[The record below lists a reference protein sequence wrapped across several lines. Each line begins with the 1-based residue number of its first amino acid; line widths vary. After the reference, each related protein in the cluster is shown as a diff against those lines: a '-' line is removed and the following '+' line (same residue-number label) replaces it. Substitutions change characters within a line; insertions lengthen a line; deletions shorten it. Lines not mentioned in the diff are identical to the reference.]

1 METRKNQPFCDT
13 AEITKKIS
21 AIREYQSNNWT
32 GFPISDQQV
41 FIDLQDAV
49 QAEAKFLDSFW
60 IGERNAYTHRT
71 LDLKKFYRW
80 NCEQAFY
87 DLPQDDQ
94 DFAASRG
101 KKYNLGGKSVLRLSK
116 YEVFHRREERLQ
128 ELQHEIFCLYH
139 DWHFATQGW
148 TAY

>member
-1 METRKNQPFCDT
+1 METRKNQPFCNT
-13 AEITKKIS
+13 AEIVKKLEVV
-21 AIREYQSNNWT
+21 RRYQST
-32 GFPISDQQV
+32 GWNGFTNPQT

-60 IGERNAYTHRT
+60 IGERSAYTHRT

-87 DLPQDDQ
+87 DLPQEDQ
-94 DFAASRG
+94 DYAASRT

-139 DWHFATQGW
+139 DWHFVTQGW

>member
-1 METRKNQPFCDT
+1 METRKNQPFCNT
-13 AEITKKIS
+13 AEIVKKLKVV
-21 AIREYQSNNWT
+21 RRYQST
-32 GFPISDQQV
+32 GWNGFTNPQT
-41 FIDLQDAV
+41 FINLQDAV

-87 DLPQDDQ
+87 DLSQEDQ
-94 DFAASRG
+94 DYAASRT

-116 YEVFHRREERLQ
+116 YEVFHRREEILQ

-139 DWHFATQGW
+139 DWHFVTQGW

>member
-1 METRKNQPFCDT
+1 METRKNQPFCNT
-13 AEITKKIS
+13 AEATKKIS
-21 AIREYQSNNWT
+21 TIREYQSQNWQ
-32 GFPISDQQV
+32 GFGGSQV

-60 IGERNAYTHRT
+60 IGERSAYKCRT

-87 DLPQDDQ
+87 DLSQEDQ
-94 DFAASRG
+94 DYAASRT

-116 YEVFHRREERLQ
+116 FEVFHRREEVLQ
-128 ELQHEIFCLYH
+128 ELLHEVFCLYH
-139 DWHFATQGW
+139 DWHFVTRGW

>member
-1 METRKNQPFCDT
+1 METRKNQPFCNT
-13 AEITKKIS
+13 AEIVKKIS
-21 AIREYQSNNWT
+21 AIREYQSNNWN
-32 GFPISDQQV
+32 GFPLNDPQV

-87 DLPQDDQ
+87 DLSQEDQ

-139 DWHFATQGW
+139 DWHFVTQGW

>member
-1 METRKNQPFCDT
+1 METRKNQPFCNT

-21 AIREYQSNNWT
+21 AIREYQSQNWQ
-32 GFPISDQQV
+32 GFGGSLLV

-49 QAEAKFLDSFW
+49 QAEANFLDSFW

-87 DLPQDDQ
+87 DLPQEDQ
-94 DFAASRG
+94 DFAASRT

-116 YEVFHRREERLQ
+116 FEIFHRREEVLQRLQ
-128 ELQHEIFCLYH
+128 YEIFCLYH
-139 DWHFATQGW
+139 DWHFVTQGW
-148 TAY
+148 TSY